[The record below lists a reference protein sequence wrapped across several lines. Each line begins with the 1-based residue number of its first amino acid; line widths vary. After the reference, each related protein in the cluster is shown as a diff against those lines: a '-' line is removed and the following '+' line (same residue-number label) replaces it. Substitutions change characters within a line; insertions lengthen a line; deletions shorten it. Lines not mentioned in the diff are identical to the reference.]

1 MRLLRIKK
9 ESATDM
15 LENEHITLD
24 RNWCREQ
31 SDRLASWEI
40 LRRHVLHESGVAM
53 TNGDLCDTIGVSST
67 YTIRLLKSIQKRL
80 AEENAE

>member
-1 MRLLRIKK
+1 M
-9 ESATDM
+9 SAIVM
-15 LENEHITLD
+15 SANKNITLD
-24 RNWCREQ
+24 RDWCREQ

-40 LRRHVLHESGVAM
+40 LRRYVLHESGVSM

-80 AEENAE
+80 AEQNAK

>member
-1 MRLLRIKK
+1 MKLLRTKR
-9 ESATDM
+9 ELATAM

-67 YTIRLLKSIQKRL
+67 YTIRLLKSIKKRL
-80 AEENAE
+80 DEDNAE

>member
-1 MRLLRIKK
+1 MS
-9 ESATDM
+9 ESKD
-15 LENEHITLD
+15 ITLD
-24 RNWCREQ
+24 RVWCREQ

-40 LRRHVLHESGVAM
+40 LRRHVMHSSGISM

-80 AEENAE
+80 DDDNAE